1 MSEINK
7 ERQAA
12 ALLFLHAQTSLHPGS
27 GTALGVVDLPVQRE
41 RHTQW
46 PLIPGSA
53 LKGIL
58 RDRCR
63 EAAMDRYQ
71 DDVEEHGGLWRVIRS
86 KRRVAN
92 EKDALLTA
100 AFCPGKVDD
109 QSAHAGAISLTDARI
124 AAIPVRSLKGIFAWV
139 TCPAVLS
146 RLNRDLA
153 LAAMEEIPVP
163 AIAESNQALCPIGSP
178 LVLLPDK
185 KIVLEEFEL
194 SVAGELPAALPH
206 AQRANYPRAS
216 DDVGRLREG

>member
-1 MSEINK
+1 M
-7 ERQAA
+7 
-12 ALLFLHAQTSLHPGS
+12 
-27 GTALGVVDLPVQRE
+27 
-41 RHTQW
+41 
-46 PLIPGSA
+46 
-53 LKGIL
+53 
-58 RDRCR
+58 
-63 EAAMDRYQ
+63 
-71 DDVEEHGGLWRVIRS
+71 
-86 KRRVAN
+86 
-92 EKDALLTA
+92 
-100 AFCPGKVDD
+100 
-109 QSAHAGAISLTDARI
+109 
-124 AAIPVRSLKGIFAWV
+124 KGIFAWV

-216 DDVGRLREG
+216 ADGGRLREG